1 MMYSEQNFRGGEAK
15 RENHIDTPSL
25 LIHPLDDTVPVSS
38 GIPSIYSRKSR
49 TRLIRDVE
57 LPVNVKSLH
66 YSRIMSRQRFHCDS
80 SISGEEPASDPDS
93 KGQSRFQSRC
103 GVLARGISHPGPG
116 SSAVQSS
123 PVSAMGI
130 IGLHHPMAIHSNM
143 RGAASQDRNDARIP
157 RRAS

>member
-25 LIHPLDDTVPVSS
+25 FIHAPVDAVFLSS

-80 SISGEEPASDPDS
+80 SISGEEPAREPDS
-93 KGQSRFQSRC
+93 KGQSRFQSRR
-103 GVLARGISHPGPG
+103 VLARGIAYPGPG
-116 SSAVQSS
+116 STAVPSS
-123 PVSAMGI
+123 PASVMGI
-130 IGLHHPMAIHSNM
+130 TGLHHPMERTATREVLLLLLLGIE
-143 RGAASQDRNDARIP
+143 IP
-157 RRAS
+157 GRAS